1 MKGEESES
9 SRRGQCRRNGQG
21 MKITPCNRSGDGRD
35 GRGRRNRKQ
44 GGYCCLHV
52 VVSCDVREKET
63 RVILLVRN
71 SEQTLFLRHSA
82 CPKPARRTNPKWA
95 SVFTHKKSFPEP
107 HQPLRPRPALMAL
120 FPLVSLSPAGPLPAT
135 ALIITS
141 YYLGGPI
148 IDSWAVGKRAAQL
161 RKLSRRPF
169 FRSGGISSELYHPD
183 QCRDRDRKCLFLM

>member
-21 MKITPCNRSGDGRD
+21 MKITPCNRSGDRRGGEESQGRAAD
-35 GRGRRNRKQ
+35 Q
-44 GGYCCLHV
+44 S
-52 VVSCDVREKET
+52 VSCAPCDVRGKGT